1 MPDFC
6 KNVCAS
12 MAKLN
17 KGLKI
22 EHSFQFIWQKV
33 FSYLKTTDVSV
44 MWVKNTIINQIIN
57 QVLIDEA

>member
-1 MPDFC
+1 
-6 KNVCAS
+6 

-17 KGLKI
+17 QGLKI

-33 FSYLKTTDVSV
+33 FSHLKTTDVSV

-57 QVLIDEA
+57 HVLIDEA